1 MADVHRVCKILLV
14 AGVALVVLSHLR
26 QQPLLGLLGA
36 LLILFVLFLDCE
48 REKSCR
54 R

>member
-1 MADVHRVCKILLV
+1 MSRFCKGLLV
-14 AGVALVVLSHLR
+14 AGVALAVLGLLR
-26 QQPLLGLLGA
+26 QSPMLGLLGG
-36 LLILFVLFLDCE
+36 LIILIVLFLDCE

>member
-1 MADVHRVCKILLV
+1 MSRFCKILLV
-14 AGVALVVLSHLR
+14 LGVVLAVLSHLR
-26 QQPLLGLLGA
+26 QRPMLGLLGG
-36 LLILFVLFLDCE
+36 LIILIVLFLDCE